1 MERAEPQTEPAEDQT
16 ERTIAKAENE
26 PRQEA
31 RCQEMSRQAQKAK
44 NGNGSEEAEKRGAG
58 DVALQRK
65 AFEERGMIG
74 NNEPCGE
81 NQSQANPHVNTG
93 AYRRVAE
100 DVEPTITGQLRVNRH
115 RVLGSQDASNRLTAS
130 YGDGGVT
137 STTTGASGALSF
149 PARST
154 AVTVYQ

>member
-1 MERAEPQTEPAEDQT
+1 MERAEPHTEPAEDQT

-115 RVLGSQDASNRLTAS
+115 GGLDSQDASNRLTPS

-137 STTTGASGALSF
+137 ST
-149 PARST
+149 
-154 AVTVYQ
+154 